1 VSSGRATRPSSV
13 LRFSNRS
20 SSNGRRLQASTR
32 RLAASKN
39 PVDRAIRHGVSR
51 TPQSTLEVLIMSRRT
66 PALRAAL
73 VLAAIC
79 IVTAGSAR
87 AQNADP
93 ALVAAR
99 QKIFGIDNVDAK
111 NGNVRNDKVIF
122 SWITNAS
129 FAASVLG
136 RVILLDT
143 YVTRLETTPGRTPF
157 VIQDLVDL
165 KPEALFIGHGHFDH
179 ADNAAYISKKT
190 GAKIYASPETCDNM
204 QLDAVKI
211 FGAGSTV
218 PCTGLT
224 SRGSLPGAELVNLD
238 QLEPVASIT
247 AFKHLH
253 STNTAPQDTSF
264 PPVVINSPV
273 QGKCDTPCNIADPR
287 DQYLFPAGK
296 PLSSVLDIATSRA
309 GQGGPISIWYQFK
322 VRGGNNFTF
331 AWHNTTGALR
341 EGCALP
347 NNVQGSNP
355 PVPSQPGQ
363 DAKGCFG
370 PDVGRRVAQV
380 MESLGPTDVEIGSV
394 VSLGFNI
401 NGERDIVDYIS
412 HVKPKVFIPNHV
424 TAVAAES
431 SSLEWR
437 DGFLRQ
443 QNAMG
448 IPQASRPELI
458 WLVDPLD
465 YLRPLVF
472 DPKDARWQK

>member
-1 VSSGRATRPSSV
+1 
-13 LRFSNRS
+13 
-20 SSNGRRLQASTR
+20 
-32 RLAASKN
+32 
-39 PVDRAIRHGVSR
+39 
-51 TPQSTLEVLIMSRRT
+51 MSRRS
-66 PALRAAL
+66 PVLRSA
-73 VLAAIC
+73 VVGAAIFL
-79 IVTAGSAR
+79 VTASSAW
-87 AQNADP
+87 AQKGPDA

-111 NGNVRNDKVIF
+111 TGDVAKDKVIF

-136 RVILLDT
+136 RVVLLDT
-143 YVTRLETTPGRTPF
+143 FVTRLETTPGRTPF
-157 VIQDLVDL
+157 TIQDLVDL

-179 ADNAAYISKKT
+179 ADNAAYLSKKT

-211 FGAGSTV
+211 SGAGSTV

-224 SRGSLPGAELVNLD
+224 SRGSLPGAELVNID
-238 QLEPVASIT
+238 QLEPVATIT

-253 STNTAPQDTSF
+253 STNTAPQDKSF
-264 PPVVINSPV
+264 PPVVISSPV
-273 QGKCDTPCNIADPR
+273 GTQCNTPCNIADPR
-287 DQYLFPAGK
+287 DQFLFPAGQ
-296 PLSSVLDIATSRA
+296 PLSKVLDIGTSRA

-347 NNVQGSNP
+347 NNVAGSNP
-355 PVPSQPGQ
+355 PKASQPGQ
-363 DAKGCFG
+363 DANGCFG
-370 PDVGRRVAQV
+370 PDIGRRVARV
-380 MESLGPTDVEIGSV
+380 MEQLGPTDVEIGSV

-424 TAVAAES
+424 TAVAVES

-443 QNAMG
+443 QNAMD
-448 IPQASRPELI
+448 IPLASRPELI
-458 WLVDPLD
+458 WLVDPND